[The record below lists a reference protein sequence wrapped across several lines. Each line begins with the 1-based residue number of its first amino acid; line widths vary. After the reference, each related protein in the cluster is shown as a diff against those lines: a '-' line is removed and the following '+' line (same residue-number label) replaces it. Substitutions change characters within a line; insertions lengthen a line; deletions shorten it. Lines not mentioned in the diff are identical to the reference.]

1 MPGIKN
7 LSARGI
13 DRTDTVP
20 ATDVA
25 APRLIS
31 DTENFAHG
39 LTPSRRRFDTALHT
53 TPPEVQMF
61 SRRNSRRSMAAAM
74 ALVTVATASA
84 ACGSPS
90 HEQSASSPTDSVVI
104 VAGTHRN
111 APAPQLNAETEQIIA
126 DAMINLGHVALI
138 QVSGDPNIAP
148 MALKEVTGTDAG
160 RAAIVTGNLTRIGE
174 QLHEGNTDD
183 GADNLEAVARARDRL
198 RGERAEHPVIVLT
211 GSGLSDRGRL
221 DFTTPGMLTADPE
234 EIASYLE
241 QAGALPELSGI
252 TVYLVGI
259 GYTTSPQA
267 SLDSAQ
273 RTNLVAIWQA
283 VLEASGASVVVSP
296 DPRSGES
303 VDTTATVDTVDVPT
317 IATPAMCSTE
327 EIVFGQQSQVSFVA
341 ETNTFT
347 DAGAADAALTPLVG
361 WLNHDRTRTAVV
373 RGTTADDR
381 GDRARLVRLG
391 QSRAEAVES
400 FFLSHGVAPTQIT
413 SVGVGADF
421 SEYVRPDIDPATGM
435 LLPGTAA
442 MNRSVRIA
450 LTDPC

>member
-1 MPGIKN
+1 
-7 LSARGI
+7 
-13 DRTDTVP
+13 
-20 ATDVA
+20 
-25 APRLIS
+25 
-31 DTENFAHG
+31 
-39 LTPSRRRFDTALHT
+39 
-53 TPPEVQMF
+53 MF
-61 SRRNSRRSMAAAM
+61 SRRSSRRSMAAAL
-74 ALVTVATASA
+74 AFVTVGAASA
-84 ACGSPS
+84 ACGSSS
-90 HEQSASSPTDSVVI
+90 HEQSSSSPTDSVVI

-111 APAPQLNAETEQIIA
+111 APMPQLNAETEQVVA
-126 DAMINLGHVALI
+126 DAMINLGHVALVR
-138 QVSGDPNIAP
+138 VSGDPDIAP
-148 MALKEVTGTDAG
+148 MALKDVTGTDAG

-174 QLHEGNTDD
+174 QLREGSTED

-198 RGERAEHPVIVLT
+198 RGDRAEHPVIVFT

-221 DFTTPGMLTADPE
+221 DFTSPGMLAADPSE
-234 EIASYLE
+234 VAGYLE
-241 QAGALPELSGI
+241 QAGVLPELSGV

-259 GYTTSPQA
+259 GYTTLPQQ

-317 IATPAMCSTE
+317 ITTPAMCSTE

-341 ETNTFT
+341 EANTFI
-347 DAGAADAALTPLVG
+347 DAGAAERALTPLVD
-361 WLNHDRTRTAVV
+361 WLTHDRTRTAVV

-391 QSRAEAVES
+391 QSRAETVES
-400 FFLSHGVAPTQIT
+400 FFLSRGVAPTQIN

-421 SEYVRPDIDPATGM
+421 PEYVRPDTDPATGL
-435 LLPGTAA
+435 LLPGPAA